1 VAETEGKE
9 ESLEDRL
16 KRQLD
21 DVPWSGL
28 REHAA
33 RDGIIILDQELDMV
47 ETAVALAEDRFHWVN
62 EQIGAGK
69 ITKPSKPQLDLFEK
83 SPEQLFRFLIV
94 QPFVLIQ
101 ALEN

>member
-1 VAETEGKE
+1 MVEKEGKE
-9 ESLEDRL
+9 ESLEERL
-16 KRQLD
+16 TRQLD

-33 RDGIIILDQELDMV
+33 RDGIIILGQELEMV

-62 EQIGAGK
+62 EQIDAGR
-69 ITKPSKPQLDLFEK
+69 ITKPSKSQLANYEK
-83 SPEQLFRFLIV
+83 SPERLFRFLIV

-101 ALEN
+101 SLEN